1 MNHQA
6 ADSIVSVPVRGEQIR
21 DSARVAATRVFIN
34 ARFLTQPVTG
44 VQRYGR
50 ELVRALDGLL
60 ERGFAGAAR
69 YTFVLLAPRASRAD
83 HDGLRLR
90 HLELRWVG
98 RLRGHLWEQLELP
111 LYARGCLL
119 VSPGQAG
126 PLLKRKQIVTIH
138 DAAVFAVAGG
148 FSAPFRIWYR
158 ILGIGLGR
166 VARRVV
172 TDSKF
177 SAQELHRYCR
187 IDERKLRV
195 IPLGVEHIR
204 SVVPDYSVLDRHELG
219 RRPFVLGVSSL
230 NPNKNLHGIAAA
242 VRLLGERDYDVVIAG
257 GANPRVFAEMDG
269 GVPANVRYLGYVTDS
284 ELRALYDRASCFV
297 YPSFYEGF
305 GLPPLEAMA
314 CGCPVIVSNTASL
327 PEVCGRAALY
337 CNPATPADIA
347 NKIDAVMRNPVLQSE
362 MRRRGLEQVREFT
375 WERCARMML
384 ALVDETLAASG
395 RPA

>member
-1 MNHQA
+1 MGDA
-6 ADSIVSVPVRGEQIR
+6 
-21 DSARVAATRVFIN
+21 ARVATTQVFIN

-44 VQRYGR
+44 IQRYGR
-50 ELVRALDGLL
+50 ELVKALDELL
-60 ERGFAGAAR
+60 ERGLAGAAR
-69 YTFVLLAPRASRAD
+69 YTFILLAPRASRTD
-83 HDGLRLR
+83 HDGLGLR

-111 LYARGCLL
+111 LYVRGGLL
-119 VSPGQAG
+119 LSPGQVG

-138 DAAVFAVAGG
+138 DASVFAVPQG
-148 FSAPFRIWYR
+148 FSVPFRTWHR

-166 VARRVV
+166 VASGVV
-172 TDSKF
+172 TDSTF
-177 SAQELHRYCR
+177 SSHELRRYCG
-187 IDERKLRV
+187 IEERKLRV

-204 SVVPDYSVLDRHELG
+204 SVVPDYGVLDRHGLG
-219 RRPFVLGVSSL
+219 RRPFVLGASSL
-230 NPNKNLHGIAAA
+230 NPNKNFHGISAA

-257 GANPRVFAEMDG
+257 GANPRVFAGMDG
-269 GVPANVRYLGYVTDS
+269 GVPADVKYLGYMTDG

-314 CGCPVIVSNTASL
+314 CGCPVIVSDTASL
-327 PEVCGRAALY
+327 PEVCGQAALY
-337 CNPATPADIA
+337 CDPRAPADIA
-347 NKIDAVMRNPVLQSE
+347 GKIDALMRNPALRCE

-384 ALVDETLAASG
+384 AVVDETLAAGG
-395 RPA
+395 RLA